1 MGFSLGFEGDEG
13 TQLWC
18 LRQNQKNLESIATS
32 LERIAKC
39 LEDKNQ

>member
-1 MGFSLGFEGDEG
+1 MPISMGP
-13 TQLWC
+13 
-18 LRQNQKNLESIATS
+18 NLEKQRVIALQSMATS

>member
-1 MGFSLGFEGDEG
+1 MPLKMSIQGEEG

-18 LRQNQKNLESIATS
+18 VRQSEKHLASIATS